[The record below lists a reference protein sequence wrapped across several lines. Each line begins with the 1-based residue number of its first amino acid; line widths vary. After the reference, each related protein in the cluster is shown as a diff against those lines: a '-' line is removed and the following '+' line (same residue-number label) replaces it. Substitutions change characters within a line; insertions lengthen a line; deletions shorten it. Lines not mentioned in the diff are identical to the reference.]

1 MSISELLRYKFS
13 YFGLAFGIILG
24 VFLTSFIP
32 GKWESVVVLNVS
44 DSLISISK
52 TKSFL
57 SAASKESCAPG
68 LVKSLNVKNNRNM
81 RGYRLADEYYKLSI
95 LADSQ
100 KEASCYMEAVT
111 TTLEQIRK
119 RQNNARLSN
128 IKMLIRNYNSLTPPK
143 SFTSGDNLSVR
154 GSIDLEPFLLLQ
166 GSSSIVVFPAS
177 IDRILPAIWRL
188 IVILFSGLVG
198 LIIGML
204 ISNNVLKKNSK
215 KSSDENLKS

>member
-1 MSISELLRYKFS
+1 
-13 YFGLAFGIILG
+13 
-24 VFLTSFIP
+24 
-32 GKWESVVVLNVS
+32 
-44 DSLISISK
+44 
-52 TKSFL
+52 
-57 SAASKESCAPG
+57 
-68 LVKSLNVKNNRNM
+68 
-81 RGYRLADEYYKLSI
+81 
-95 LADSQ
+95 
-100 KEASCYMEAVT
+100 
-111 TTLEQIRK
+111 
-119 RQNNARLSN
+119 
-128 IKMLIRNYNSLTPPK
+128 MLIRNYNSLTPPK